1 MSEFSILDMAKKAKE
16 ASYEVANLSS
26 EKKNEVLAKI
36 AQVLIEKQGEI
47 LAQNAID
54 IENAKTAGLTM
65 AMIDRLT
72 LSASSIE
79 KIAQGVKEVAQLPD
93 PVGEILS
100 EQTHPN
106 GMTIQKVSVAIG
118 VVGIIYESRPNV
130 TIDCAV
136 LCLKSGN
143 VSILRGGKEAF
154 YTNTIFA
161 KIIAEALRLCGV
173 TEYAIQLIPTTDRK
187 ALNELLKLNDYVHCI
202 IPRGGEGL
210 IRFVCENSN
219 IPVIKHYKGL
229 CNLYIDKEASLEMAK
244 DIALN
249 AKCQRAGVCNAIENL
264 VLHKDITQ
272 DFLPLVAQ
280 GFVASNVEMR
290 CDEISKTILN
300 DKGFATTDA
309 TQEDFYTEYTDY
321 IISIK
326 VVDSFEEALSFV
338 NEHSSSHS
346 DSIVTENVENAQAFL
361 NQIDSSCVYWNA
373 STRFTDGY
381 EFGLG
386 AEIGISTDRLHARG
400 PMGLKELCTYKY
412 KITGTGQVR
421 K

>member
-1 MSEFSILDMAKKAKE
+1 MSEISILNIAKKAKQ
-16 ASYEVANLSS
+16 ASFEVANLSS

-36 AQVLIEKQGEI
+36 AELLLANKAEI
-47 LAQNAID
+47 LAENAID
-54 IENAKTAGLTM
+54 IANAKQAGLTM

-72 LSASSIE
+72 LSEKSIE
-79 KIAQGVKEVAQLPD
+79 NIAQGVREVIALPD

-100 EQTHPN
+100 EQSHKN
-106 GMTIQKVSVAIG
+106 GMLIRKISVAIG

-154 YTNTIFA
+154 FTNTIFA
-161 KIIAEALRLCGV
+161 KYINEALKLCGV
-173 TEYAIQLIPTTDRK
+173 NENAVQLIPTTDRQ

-210 IRFVCENSN
+210 IRFVCENST

-229 CNLYIDKEASLEMAK
+229 CNLYIDSEASLDMAVE
-244 DIALN
+244 IALN

-264 VLHKDITQ
+264 VVHSSVAEE
-272 DFLPLVAQ
+272 FLPRVAE
-280 GFVASNVEMR
+280 GFAKHNVEMR
-290 CDEISKTILN
+290 CDEKSKAILSAKTFN
-300 DKGFATTDA
+300 VVDA
-309 TQEDFYTEYTDY
+309 TEEDFYTEYTDY

-326 VVDSFEEALSFV
+326 CVDSLQEALEFV

-346 DSIVTENVENAQAFL
+346 DSIVSNNQDSAEAFL

-412 KITGTGQVR
+412 KIIGTGQVR
-421 K
+421 

>member
-1 MSEFSILDMAKKAKE
+1 MSQISILDIAKKAKE
-16 ASYEVANLSS
+16 ASFEIANLPS

-36 AQVLIEKQGEI
+36 AELLEENTKEI
-47 LAQNAID
+47 LEQNAID
-54 IENAKTAGLTM
+54 IANAKEAGLTM

-72 LSASSIE
+72 LSEKSIAN
-79 KIAQGVKEVAQLPD
+79 IAQGVREVIALPD
-93 PVGEILS
+93 PVGEILG
-100 EQTHPN
+100 EQKHQN
-106 GMTIQKVSVAIG
+106 GLDIKKVSVAIG
-118 VVGIIYESRPNV
+118 VIAIIFESRPNV

-143 VSILRGGKEAF
+143 VSVLRGGKEAF
-154 YTNTIFA
+154 FTNTILA
-161 KIIAEALRLCGV
+161 KFITLALKLCGINENAV
-173 TEYAIQLIPTTDRK
+173 QLIPTTDRL
-187 ALNELLKLNDYVHCI
+187 ALNELLKLNDYIHCI

-210 IRFVCENSN
+210 IRFVCENST

-229 CNLYIDKEASLEMAK
+229 CNLYIDSEASLDMAV

-264 VLHKDITQ
+264 VVHSDVAQ
-272 DFLPLVAQ
+272 EFLPRVAQ
-280 GFVASNVEMR
+280 VFAPHNVEMR
-290 CDEISKTILN
+290 CDEESKAILTS
-300 DKGFATTDA
+300 KGFDVKDA
-309 TQEDFYTEYTDY
+309 SDKDFYTEYTDY

-326 VVDSFEEALSFV
+326 VVNSLAQAMSFV

-346 DSIVTENVENAQAFL
+346 DSIITENQSSAEVFL

-412 KITGTGQVR
+412 KIIGTGQIR
-421 K
+421 